1 MIPELRPDPSR
12 AEPRAP
18 DSPLPVT
25 LPVRPVGG
33 GAAWLRWLIG
43 LSLGALFTW
52 LSARSW
58 PLDKLFGGTLALGGD
73 AHDHVAFLM
82 QSASGTVV
90 WSVTVWSLAAYSACL
105 FVIHWLRVLRWRPL
119 LQPYADVPVAVLNRV
134 GAVGFAA
141 VFLLPLRLGE
151 LARPYMLARPQLSG
165 KARDREGDTVPFGA
179 GLGSIAIERILDG
192 LMVTAILFTVLMEVH
207 PRTLARY
214 PEVEVGAYAA
224 LAVFGVALGGLLATL
239 VAREFTLRMT
249 RIILGAVSKNLAEK
263 VVGLVTAFLD
273 GLAVLQSP
281 WAIAQFIGLTIVYW
295 GFNGLGIYLFAR
307 GFGLELPVVAAYA
320 MMSCVVVGM
329 MIPNSPGNV
338 GSFWYFLLL
347 PASLYGIK
355 PDSPRTIAFALALWL
370 AQTVQV
376 TLFGL
381 WGWWADNRARATQS
395 ASEPEPPPG
404 LQG

>member
-1 MIPELRPDPSR
+1 MILEPSPDPNR

-18 DSPLPVT
+18 VPPS
-25 LPVRPVGG
+25 PVRPARGG
-33 GAAWLRWLIG
+33 TAWLRWLIG
-43 LSLGALFTW
+43 LTLGALFTW

-58 PLDKLFGGTLALGGD
+58 PLDKLFGGSMALGRDG
-73 AHDHVAFLM
+73 HDHAAFLM
-82 QSASGTVV
+82 QAASGTVV
-90 WSVTVWSLAAYSACL
+90 WSVTVWSLTEYSVCL

-119 LQPYADVPVAVLNRV
+119 LQPYANVPVSVLNRV

-151 LARPYMLARPQLSG
+151 FARPWMLGRPQPPG
-165 KARDREGDTVPFGA
+165 PAGDREGDSVPFGA

-192 LMVTAILFTVLMEVH
+192 LLVSAILFTVLMEVH
-207 PRTLARY
+207 PTTLARY
-214 PEVEVGAYAA
+214 PEVQIGAYAA
-224 LAVFGVALGGLLATL
+224 LAVFGVALGGLMATL
-239 VAREFTLRMT
+239 VARDFTVRMT
-249 RIILGAVSKNLAEK
+249 RLILGAVSKNLAEK
-263 VVGLVTAFLD
+263 VVSLVTAFLD

-355 PDSPRTIAFALALWL
+355 PDAPRTIAFALALWL

-381 WGWWADNRARATQS
+381 WGWWADNRARA
-395 ASEPEPPPG
+395 AEADPP
-404 LQG
+404 